1 MSVVRPVGVI
11 VLRSVILLVCVGW
24 VASNV
29 GAVLVLAQDTAVA
42 DPAPVQDPPPVSTQ
56 DIGDGKAEETPG
68 LGDLDKAFDL
78 KISSKSTR
86 DLDKVARLCEQAIE
100 KGLNEAGE
108 EQAKVLAKTA
118 YFEHAKQ
125 LSARILPS
133 SFAKPDPRWKP
144 LRREALRRLTKAIE
158 IDPEMASAYVLTAK
172 LQRLPLGDKA
182 KGREA
187 IEQAL
192 SLIQGDDELMSEA
205 LIEKVRLSDDILSDS
220 VMGDV
225 NEAIRLNP
233 ENREARGLRSQLLMR
248 SGKIEE
254 AFKDLDAVLESA
266 GSYDAY
272 VSQADQLMKNPTFSE
287 SDVMQNAALRYLDK
301 AMELKSAPRLL
312 LAKAIVLQTMGKPDE
327 ALAAID
333 QNLEADPEDYK
344 ALMMRSALNADQKK
358 IKEAI
363 TDLDKAIEIEPQAP
377 EILVRR
383 MGLHQLDENLDA
395 AIEDCKLLND
405 LNEGSFPIQM
415 SLAGLY
421 LANDQASEAVGVIDK
436 ALEKY
441 TEGVWDDLSPAAGY
455 EVTQRRLQAL
465 RLRGDCHLHTGDHQN
480 AIDDYELGVDLTE
493 DIAEFKR
500 SLPRPEPPKF
510 REGIPQELRMQS
522 MKKYDA
528 LNEELDKEY
537 LGDSGLMN
545 NLAWV
550 LATSPMD
557 DVRDGERAIEL
568 ATTAAE
574 LTDFKKAFIL
584 STLAS
589 GYAEVGEF
597 EKAREWMRK
606 AIEVNRADLEVIKK
620 AETFENEQDREAR
633 MKIEDDQLE
642 SLKKELASYEME
654 KPWRE
659 KQTSEKE
666 AAAEKEAV
674 EQDAD
679 KKDEDGDEEDEGSE
693 KGTTEE
699 QESEAEMSDAE
710 TEEDADEEEEAE
722 DSTD

>member
-1 MSVVRPVGVI
+1 M
-11 VLRSVILLVCVGW
+11 
-24 VASNV
+24 
-29 GAVLVLAQDTAVA
+29 
-42 DPAPVQDPPPVSTQ
+42 
-56 DIGDGKAEETPG
+56 
-68 LGDLDKAFDL
+68 
-78 KISSKSTR
+78 
-86 DLDKVARLCEQAIE
+86 
-100 KGLNEAGE
+100 
-108 EQAKVLAKTA
+108 
-118 YFEHAKQ
+118 
-125 LSARILPS
+125 
-133 SFAKPDPRWKP
+133 
-144 LRREALRRLTKAIE
+144 
-158 IDPEMASAYVLTAK
+158 
-172 LQRLPLGDKA
+172 
-182 KGREA
+182 
-187 IEQAL
+187 
-192 SLIQGDDELMSEA
+192 IQGDDELMSEA

-679 KKDEDGDEEDEGSE
+679 KKDEDGDEEDEVSE

-710 TEEDADEEEEAE
+710 TEEDADEDEEAE